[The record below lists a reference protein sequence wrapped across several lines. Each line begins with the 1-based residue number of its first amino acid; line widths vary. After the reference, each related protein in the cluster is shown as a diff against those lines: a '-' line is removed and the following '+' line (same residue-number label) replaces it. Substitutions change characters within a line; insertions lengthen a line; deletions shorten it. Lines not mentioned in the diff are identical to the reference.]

1 MPTPN
6 ITSGQIA
13 IDPINGIFYYINNTN
28 TLVASSLNLLQSSNT
43 TISTEDGLSIS
54 GNLVVSGNVVTVNSE
69 TLTIEDSTLEL
80 GTVSSPSNT
89 TADGGGIILKGST
102 DKTILW
108 SNSSQSWESSESI
121 NLVSRKIIK
130 NK

>member
-13 IDPINGIFYYINNTN
+13 VDPINGIFYYIDDSN

-54 GNLVVSGNVVTVNSE
+54 GNLVVSGNVVTVSSE

-89 TADGGGIILKGST
+89 TADGGGIILKGTT

-108 SNSSQSWESSESI
+108 SNSGQSWESSENI

-130 NK
+130 DK

>member
-1 MPTPN
+1 MPIPN

-13 IDPINGIFYYINNTN
+13 IDPVNGIFYYINNSN

-43 TISTEDGLSIS
+43 VISTQDGLSIS
-54 GNLVVSGNVVTVNSE
+54 GNLVVTGNIVTVSSE

-89 TADGGGIILKGST
+89 TADGGGIILKGDT

-108 SNSSQSWESSESI
+108 SNSSQSWKFSESV
-121 NLVSRKIIK
+121 NLASRKI
-130 NK
+130 N

>member
-1 MPTPN
+1 MTTPN
-6 ITSGQIA
+6 ITQGQIA

-89 TADGGGIILKGST
+89 TADGGGIILKGTT

-108 SNSSQSWESSESI
+108 SNSSQSWESSEDI
-121 NLVSRKIIK
+121 NLVSRKITK